1 MRSLLASLCLAMASL
16 AAEESPP
23 AKSVDQ
29 SENVQSRIA
38 ESDFVVDICIYEQ
51 EWIPAN
57 KENWKATLIKRAV
70 VTGVHKGDI
79 PVGTK
84 LEYYHLIEE
93 PPKLFKETFRSVVEG
108 ELRTFFFS
116 RNDGTLKDG
125 KYTLEGDGH
134 FGFDRCKG
142 DFAEAFANELKNNPD
157 LKKRN
162 D

>member
-1 MRSLLASLCLAMASL
+1 MRSLLASVFLVASL
-16 AAEESPP
+16 VAEENPS
-23 AKSVDQ
+23 AKPVDQ
-29 SENVQSRIA
+29 SENVQSRIR

-51 EWIPAN
+51 EWVPTN
-57 KENWKATLIKRAV
+57 KESWKATLIKRAV

-93 PPKLFKETFRSVVEG
+93 PPKLFKKAFRSGVDG

-116 RNDGTLKDG
+116 RKDGVLKEG

-134 FGFDRCKG
+134 FGFDRCHG
-142 DFAEAFANELKNNPD
+142 EFAEAFGKELKSNPD
-157 LKKRN
+157 LKKR
-162 D
+162 DD

>member
-1 MRSLLASLCLAMASL
+1 MRPLLASVCLAVASL
-16 AAEESPP
+16 TAGEGPL
-23 AKSVDQ
+23 AKPVDQ

-38 ESDFVVDICIYEQ
+38 ESDFVVEICIYEQ
-51 EWIPAN
+51 EWVPAN
-57 KENWKATLIKRAV
+57 KEDWKATLIMRAV

-93 PPKLFKETFRSVVEG
+93 PPKLFKAFRSVVEG

-116 RNDGTLKDG
+116 RDDGTLKDG

-142 DFAEAFANELKNNPD
+142 DFADAFGKELKSNPG
-157 LKKRN
+157 LKKQG

>member
-1 MRSLLASLCLAMASL
+1 MASL
-16 AAEESPP
+16 AAEESPQ
-23 AKSVDQ
+23 AKPVDQ

-51 EWIPAN
+51 EWVPPN

-79 PVGTK
+79 AVGTK

-93 PPKLFKETFRSVVEG
+93 PPKLFRAFRSVVEG
-108 ELRTFFFS
+108 DLRTFFFS
-116 RNDGTLKDG
+116 RDDGTLKDG

-134 FGFDRCKG
+134 FGFDRGKG
-142 DFAEAFANELKNNPD
+142 DFADAFAKELNSNPELK
-157 LKKRN
+157 KK
-162 D
+162 DD